1 MKLSAEL
8 GLSDRV
14 FFHGYQSKN
23 VVANYM
29 RQAQL
34 FVLPSL
40 WENLPCVLI
49 EAIASGLPILSTQ
62 AGGIPE
68 IVDEEIGLLVK
79 PGDVESLF
87 EGLQEI
93 LAKLQSF
100 DRIAIAGKAKRYRLN
115 TIGQEIHSIYKEFTQ
130 P

>member
-1 MKLSAEL
+1 MPQRDDLCLDILGDGPRKEEYMKLSAEL

-68 IVDEEIGLLVK
+68 IVDEEIRASRL
-79 PGDVESLF
+79 S
-87 EGLQEI
+87 QEM
-93 LAKLQSF
+93 LKVFLRAY
-100 DRIAIAGKAKRYRLN
+100 KR
-115 TIGQEIHSIYKEFTQ
+115 F
-130 P
+130 